1 MIMFQNLLNKK
12 GFTLIEL
19 MVTVIIIAILASIA
33 VPSYNGYIRRGKM
46 AKAYAD
52 IETVALASGRC
63 YAERGC
69 YGNYSLLTNKYK
81 LSIPQTQSKHFT
93 LSSYRWPNPDPNCT
107 CTDCSETEKLFG
119 QTYVIVAEPIA
130 GDATSLQ
137 ERPCLRSDGLRGYVS
152 AGNSVTSI
160 EACASSEWRGKK

>member
-1 MIMFQNLLNKK
+1 MFLNLLSKK
-12 GFTLIEL
+12 GFTLIEI
-19 MVTVIIIAILASIA
+19 MVAVIIVAILASIA
-33 VPSYNGYIRRGKM
+33 IPSYNGYVRRGKL

-69 YGNYSLLTNKYK
+69 YGNYILLTNRYK
-81 LSIPQTQSKHFT
+81 LSIPQTQSKNFT

-107 CTDCSETEKLFG
+107 CTDCTGTEKLLG

-130 GDATSLQ
+130 GDPNSLQ
-137 ERPCLRSDGLRGYVS
+137 ERPCLRSDGITGYVS
-152 AGNSVTSI
+152 AGSSVTSI
-160 EACASSEWRGKK
+160 DSCASSEWKGKK